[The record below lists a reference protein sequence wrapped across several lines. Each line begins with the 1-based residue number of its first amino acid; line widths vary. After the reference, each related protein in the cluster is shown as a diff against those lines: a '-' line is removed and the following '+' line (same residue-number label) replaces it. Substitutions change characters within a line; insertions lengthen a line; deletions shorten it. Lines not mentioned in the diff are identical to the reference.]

1 MSGEPEPPPH
11 FDPVAILRALVEGGV
26 EFVLVGGLAAAVH
39 GSPTVTYDVD
49 IAPRQSEENLARLAA
64 VLRALGA
71 VRFTDPDVPLEEPR
85 AERFTERVEQFA
97 APMGYVDVLRSLRA
111 VGGFDDLAGRAE
123 RVEVGEVTVVVAG
136 LDDVIRSKEAAGRPK
151 DLAQLPA
158 LRALRRELE
167 RGP

>member
-1 MSGEPEPPPH
+1 MSGALEPPPH
-11 FDPVAILRALVEGGV
+11 FDPVAILRALVAGGV
-26 EFVLVGGLAAAVH
+26 EFVLVGGLAAAVR

-49 IAPRQSEENLARLAA
+49 IAPRQSPENLARLAA
-64 VLRALGA
+64 VLHALGA
-71 VRFTDPDVPLEEPR
+71 VRFTDPDAPLEEPR
-85 AERFTERVEQFA
+85 PERFTERVEQFA
-97 APMGYVDVLRSLRA
+97 APIGYIDVLRSLRA

-123 RVEVGEVTVVVAG
+123 RVEVGDVTVVVAD

-158 LRALRRELE
+158 LRALREQLE